1 MRNFL
6 LLAATLFLAT
16 ALNLKAKTIKYPE
29 KDPAFSITLPD
40 DWTTK
45 PGQDGGLDCKAGDGS
60 KFYFSIVPFEE
71 VNTEADVK
79 AVLPKLAQGLV
90 DGAKIEN
97 VKIGDIREMTA
108 TKKVKLFGLD
118 AKGAT
123 SGVDYV
129 ITLAAFAPKKGAYF
143 IIMSVGP
150 FDVDKAHSKVM
161 GDIINSITPLWGDKP
176 E

>member
-1 MRNFL
+1 MKNFL
-6 LLAATLFLAT
+6 LLAATLLLAT
-16 ALNLKAKTIKYPE
+16 VLNLNAKTIKYPE
-29 KDPAFSITLPD
+29 KDPSFSITLPD
-40 DWTTK
+40 DWTAK
-45 PGQDGGLDCKAGDGS
+45 PDKDGNLDCQAGDGS
-60 KFYFSIVPFEE
+60 KFSFSIVPSKE
-71 VNTEADVK
+71 VNTEADLK
-79 AVLPKLAQGLV
+79 AFLPKLAQGLV

-97 VKIGDIREMTA
+97 VKIGDIREMTT
-108 TKKVKLFGLD
+108 TKKVKLFSLD

-161 GDIINSITPLWGDKP
+161 GDIINSITPL
-176 E
+176 

>member
-1 MRNFL
+1 M
-6 LLAATLFLAT
+6 
-16 ALNLKAKTIKYPE
+16 
-29 KDPAFSITLPD
+29 
-40 DWTTK
+40 
-45 PGQDGGLDCKAGDGS
+45 
-60 KFYFSIVPFEE
+60 
-71 VNTEADVK
+71 K

-150 FDVDKAHSKVM
+150 SDVDKAHSKVM
-161 GDIINSITPLWGDKP
+161 GDIINSITPL
-176 E
+176 